1 MQNRNRR
8 DFLRADAA
16 TLAASGIGSS
26 SEAQTLPASK
36 SLSTGQNAV
45 ELAPLHAST
54 EAPDKMPGPFDPP
67 AQRVGFAIVGLG
79 HLALGQILPAFGKT
93 KYLRAAALVSGDR
106 NKAGKTAAQYGIKES
121 SIYDYRS
128 FEDIVGNPDAQVIYI
143 VLPNS
148 MHAE

>member
-1 MQNRNRR
+1 M
-8 DFLRADAA
+8 
-16 TLAASGIGSS
+16 
-26 SEAQTLPASK
+26 PA
-36 SLSTGQNAV
+36 
-45 ELAPLHAST
+45 
-54 EAPDKMPGPFDPP
+54 PFDPP

-93 KYLRAAALVSGDR
+93 KYCRAAALVSGDR
-106 NKAGKTAAQYGIKES
+106 NKAGKIAAQYGIKES

-128 FEDIVGNPDAQVIYI
+128 FEDIAGNPDAQVIYI